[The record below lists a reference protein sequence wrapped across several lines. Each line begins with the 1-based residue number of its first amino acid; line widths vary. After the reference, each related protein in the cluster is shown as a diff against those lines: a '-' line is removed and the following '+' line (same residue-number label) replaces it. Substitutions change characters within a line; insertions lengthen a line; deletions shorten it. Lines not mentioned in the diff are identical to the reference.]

1 MRQNLKS
8 RSEVSLNLSPEPRFQ
23 ATLGQVRE
31 RAHRRQ
37 PIIVLGMHRSGTS
50 LVAELIDK
58 WGAFGSDQF
67 LAADYRNSQGY
78 WEYEPLVHFNRRLLV
93 SVESQSFVPPSDK
106 HEATLRE
113 RALEPAWRSEAR
125 QLVSAMEGGQRA
137 WYWKD
142 PRLAVTLP
150 FWQQFWDDPIY
161 VITVREPVDTALSLH
176 KIYKLPMNA
185 GYLLWQRYLTAA
197 LRLTANAPQRLFVQY
212 ERLLS
217 GPAEQCR
224 RLCGFLEQSCGPDPA
239 STGDQ
244 RVDAMLPVVN
254 PSLQSNAQG
263 CSFLS
268 SSEASEEQKNLYRY
282 VQAMAMDQDGILKPS
297 AYEIFA
303 GWRDYLQALATVE
316 QLRDGLTKQQQTLA
330 ARIQR
335 KLVRKPP
342 IEELPW

>member
-1 MRQNLKS
+1 
-8 RSEVSLNLSPEPRFQ
+8 
-23 ATLGQVRE
+23 
-31 RAHRRQ
+31 
-37 PIIVLGMHRSGTS
+37 MHRSGTS

-67 LAADYRNSQGY
+67 LAADYRNSRGY

-93 SVESQSFVPPSDK
+93 SVQSQSFVPPSDK
-106 HEATLRE
+106 HEAKLRE

-125 QLVSAMEGGQRA
+125 QLVSAMELGQRA

-142 PRLAVTLP
+142 PRLSVTLP

-161 VITVREPVDTALSLH
+161 VITVREPVDTASSLH
-176 KIYKLPMNA
+176 KIYKLPINA

-197 LRLTANAPQRLFVQY
+197 LRFTANTPQRLFVQY
-212 ERLLS
+212 ERLLF
-217 GPAEQCR
+217 GPVEQCR
-224 RLCGFLEQSCGPDPA
+224 RLCGFLERRCGPDPA
-239 STGDQ
+239 LDGEQ

-254 PSLQSNAQG
+254 PSLRSNARG

-268 SSEASEEQKNLYRY
+268 ARDASAEQKSLYRY
-282 VQAMAMDQDGILKPS
+282 MQALAMDQAAIFEPS
-297 AYEIFA
+297 AFEMFA

-316 QLRDGLTKQQQTLA
+316 RLRDALTAQEQTLL

-335 KLVRKPP
+335 KLIRKRP